1 MTTKLTIEQRN
12 DIQQHGNKPVS
23 VVDPETNAVY
33 FLISSDLFHRL
44 RPLFDDEPF
53 DIRET
58 YAAQSEVAG
67 KCGWDD
73 PEMDVY
79 DDYDSNK
86 PQP

>member
-1 MTTKLTIEQRN
+1 MTTKLTTEQRN

-23 VVDPETNAVY
+23 VIDPETNAVY
-33 FLISSDLFHRL
+33 FLISSDLFDRL
-44 RPLFDDEPF
+44 RPLFDDESF

-67 KCGWDD
+67 KSGWDD

-79 DDYDSNK
+79 DNYDANK

>member
-1 MTTKLTIEQRN
+1 MMTKLTSEQRG
-12 DIQQHGNKPVS
+12 DLQQHGNKPVP

-33 FLISSDLFHRL
+33 FLVPSDLFERL
-44 RPLFDDEPF
+44 RNLFDDEPF
-53 DIRET
+53 DVRET

-67 KCGWDD
+67 KAGWDD

-79 DDYDSNK
+79 NDYDAHK